1 MTDRN
6 CGNSD
11 DGLVMSYGR
20 LLKTTVASPGKLI
33 TPINTLIFLLFII
46 TRQMLSA
53 CSKRIASLH
62 PIHVLEDRPR
72 PYNQSTKNSANSS
85 ELREA
90 TYVGGGLTCIRMR
103 ILLLN
108 HKAER

>member
-33 TPINTLIFLLFII
+33 TPINT

-53 CSKRIASLH
+53 CSKRSIFAPLH
-62 PIHVLEDRPR
+62 LIHVLEDRPR
-72 PYNQSTKNSANSS
+72 P
-85 ELREA
+85 
-90 TYVGGGLTCIRMR
+90 
-103 ILLLN
+103 IL
-108 HKAER
+108 

>member
-46 TRQMLSA
+46 NKT
-53 CSKRIASLH
+53 
-62 PIHVLEDRPR
+62 D
-72 PYNQSTKNSANSS
+72 
-85 ELREA
+85 
-90 TYVGGGLTCIRMR
+90 
-103 ILLLN
+103 
-108 HKAER
+108 AERL

>member
-46 TRQMLSA
+46 NKTDAKRSRGPTRRSKAYEISKSSLISDFKQISGDFWSKKWA
-53 CSKRIASLH
+53 CFGNAH
-62 PIHVLEDRPR
+62 AQ
-72 PYNQSTKNSANSS
+72 YNHLACFRDSNGTAH
-85 ELREA
+85 A
-90 TYVGGGLTCIRMR
+90 
-103 ILLLN
+103 
-108 HKAER
+108 

>member
-11 DGLVMSYGR
+11 DGLVMSYGH

-46 TRQMLSA
+46 NKTDA
-53 CSKRIASLH
+53 KRLYIASVVYLH
-62 PIHVLEDRPR
+62 L
-72 PYNQSTKNSANSS
+72 YT
-85 ELREA
+85 
-90 TYVGGGLTCIRMR
+90 
-103 ILLLN
+103 
-108 HKAER
+108 